1 MRCVESSMFWRRP
14 KTQAYPEVCRGFWPA
29 SEREESAQIAG
40 EICLGSV
47 QHKRSILSGGIRE
60 EPMRQMI
67 MIVVLVAAAT
77 TAGGADF
84 NLPHGKWWE
93 NERVVQRIGLTEEQ
107 QAAIS
112 DLVYQHA
119 LKMIDLNAGLRK
131 AEFELGDLVDRDDFD
146 PTAVRKSFG
155 AFRAAKDKLEY
166 ERFEMLL
173 AVRGELTADQ
183 WRSLL
188 EIRRYLEQKRE
199 NRRPG
204 AGAPGGTRPPGAGE
218 RRQPVDGGFG

>member
-1 MRCVESSMFWRRP
+1 M
-14 KTQAYPEVCRGFWPA
+14 
-29 SEREESAQIAG
+29 
-40 EICLGSV
+40 
-47 QHKRSILSGGIRE
+47 KR
-60 EPMRQMI
+60 MM

-77 TAGGADF
+77 AVGAADL

-107 QAAIS
+107 QTAIS

-119 LKMIDLNAGLRK
+119 LKMIDLNAGLKK
-131 AEFELGDLVDRDDFD
+131 AEFELGNLVDRDDFN

-155 AFRAAKDKLEY
+155 AFQAAKDKLEN

-173 AVRGELTADQ
+173 AVRGERAADQ

-188 EIRRYLEQKRE
+188 EIRRYLEQMRE

-204 AGAPGGTRPPGAGE
+204 TGAPGGTRPPQGDGRRPADGE
-218 RRQPVDGGFG
+218 FG

>member
-1 MRCVESSMFWRRP
+1 MR
-14 KTQAYPEVCRGFWPA
+14 KT
-29 SEREESAQIAG
+29 
-40 EICLGSV
+40 
-47 QHKRSILSGGIRE
+47 
-60 EPMRQMI
+60 M

-77 TAGGADF
+77 AVGAADF

-107 QAAIS
+107 RVAIS

-119 LKMIDLNAGLRK
+119 LKMIDLNAGLKK
-131 AEFELGDLVDRDDFD
+131 AEFELGDLVDRDEFD

-155 AFRAAKDKLEY
+155 AFQAAKDKLEN

-173 AVRGELTADQ
+173 AVRGELNSDQ

-188 EIRRYLEQKRE
+188 EIRRHLEQMRE

-204 AGAPGGTRPPGAGE
+204 TGAPGGTRPPGAGE
-218 RRQPVDGGFG
+218 RRQPADGEFG

>member
-1 MRCVESSMFWRRP
+1 M
-14 KTQAYPEVCRGFWPA
+14 
-29 SEREESAQIAG
+29 
-40 EICLGSV
+40 
-47 QHKRSILSGGIRE
+47 KR
-60 EPMRQMI
+60 MM

-77 TAGGADF
+77 AVGAADLK
-84 NLPHGKWWE
+84 LPHGRWWE

-107 QAAIS
+107 QTAIS

-119 LKMIDLNAGLRK
+119 LKMIDLNAGLKK
-131 AEFELGDLVDRDDFD
+131 AEFELGNLVDRDDFD

-155 AFRAAKDKLEY
+155 AFQAAKDKLEN

-173 AVRGELTADQ
+173 AVRGELTTDQ

-188 EIRRYLEQKRE
+188 EIRRHLEQMRE

-204 AGAPGGTRPPGAGE
+204 TGAPGGARPSQGE
-218 RRQPVDGGFG
+218 GRRPADGEFG

>member
-1 MRCVESSMFWRRP
+1 MR
-14 KTQAYPEVCRGFWPA
+14 KT
-29 SEREESAQIAG
+29 
-40 EICLGSV
+40 
-47 QHKRSILSGGIRE
+47 
-60 EPMRQMI
+60 M

-77 TAGGADF
+77 AVGAADF

-107 QAAIS
+107 QSAIS

-119 LKMIDLNAGLRK
+119 LKMIDLNAGLKK

-155 AFRAAKDKLEY
+155 AFQAAKDKLEN

-173 AVRGELTADQ
+173 AVRGELTSDQ

-188 EIRRYLEQKRE
+188 EIRRHLEQMRE

-204 AGAPGGTRPPGAGE
+204 TGAPGSGRPPQDGQ
-218 RRQPVDGGFG
+218 RRQPVDGGFD